1 VSILLEYAEVF
12 AAGLALTLLIAV
24 SASLGGALVGLLTA
38 IARMSRVTPV
48 RWLAAG
54 YVDVIRNTPGLVQLF
69 LIYLGLPV
77 IGIRFSPLMALI
89 VALTINNGAYLAEVF
104 RAGLQAV
111 PKGQLEAAA
120 SIALSRRVTFVEV
133 VAPHMLRA
141 MYPALTNQFIQTVL
155 FSSIG
160 TVVGVEELTQ
170 VTLFLESRTYRTV
183 ELLTVLTALYVVL
196 TFALAAGSR
205 WLGAQLEKGYR

>member
-1 VSILLEYAEVF
+1 MSILLEYAEVF
-12 AAGLALTLLIAV
+12 AAGLALTLVIAV
-24 SASLGGALVGLLTA
+24 SASLGGTLVGLLTA
-38 IARMSRVTPV
+38 IARMSRGRAT

-120 SIALSRRVTFVEV
+120 SIGLSRRVTFVEV

-170 VTLFLESRTYRTV
+170 VTLILESRTYRTM
-183 ELLTVLTALYVVL
+183 ELLTVLTVLYVVL
-196 TFALAAGSR
+196 TFALAWGSR
-205 WLGAQLEKGYR
+205 WLGARLERGYR

>member
-1 VSILLEYAEVF
+1 VSILLEYTEVF

-38 IARMSRVTPV
+38 VARMSHMTPL
-48 RWLAAG
+48 RWLAAS

-77 IGIRFSPLMALI
+77 IGIRFSPLAALI
-89 VALTINNGAYLAEVF
+89 VALTVNNGAYLAEVF

-120 SIALSRRVTFVEV
+120 SIALSRRVTFAEV
-133 VAPHMLRA
+133 VLPHTLRA
-141 MYPALTNQFIQTVL
+141 MYPALTNQFIQTIL

-170 VTLFLESRTYRTV
+170 VTLILESRTYRTV
-183 ELLTVLTALYVVL
+183 ELLTVLTAIYVGL
-196 TFALAAGSR
+196 TFALAWGSR
-205 WLGAQLEKGYR
+205 WLGTQLEKGYR

>member
-1 VSILLEYAEVF
+1 MSIFFEYAEVF
-12 AAGLALTLLIAV
+12 AAGLALTLVIAA
-24 SASLGGALVGLLTA
+24 SASLGGTLVGLLTA
-38 IARMSRVTPV
+38 LARMSRVTAV

-77 IGIRFSPLMALI
+77 IGIRLSPLASLI

-120 SIALSRRVTFVEV
+120 SIDLSRHVTFVEV
-133 VAPHMLRA
+133 VLPHMLRA

-170 VTLFLESRTYRTV
+170 VTLILESRTYRTV

-196 TFALAAGSR
+196 TFALAWASR
-205 WLGAQLEKGYR
+205 WLGARLERGYR

>member
-1 VSILLEYAEVF
+1 MSIFFEYAEVF
-12 AAGLALTLLIAV
+12 AAGLALTLVIAV
-24 SASLGGALVGLLTA
+24 SASLGGTFVGLLTA
-38 IARMSRVTPV
+38 IARMSRLAAV
-48 RWLAAG
+48 RWLAGG
-54 YVDVIRNTPGLVQLF
+54 YVDIIRNTPGLVQLF

-77 IGIRFSPLMALI
+77 IGIRFSPLAALI

-120 SIALSRRVTFVEV
+120 SIGLSRRVTFVEV
-133 VAPHMLRA
+133 VLPHMLRA

-170 VTLFLESRTYRTV
+170 VTLILESRTYRTV
-183 ELLTVLTALYVVL
+183 ELLTVLTALYVAL
-196 TFALAAGSR
+196 TFALAWSSR
-205 WLGAQLEKGYR
+205 WLGARLERGYR

>member
-1 VSILLEYAEVF
+1 VSILFEYAEVF
-12 AAGLALTLLIAV
+12 AAGLAMTLVIAV
-24 SASLGGALVGLLTA
+24 SASLGGACVGLFTA
-38 IARMSRVTPV
+38 IARMSPMTPL
-48 RWLAAG
+48 RWLAAS
-54 YVDVIRNTPGLVQLF
+54 YVDIIRNTPGLVQLF

-77 IGIRFSPLMALI
+77 IGIRFSPLAALI

-120 SIALSRRVTFVEV
+120 SIGLPRRVTFMEV
-133 VAPHMLRA
+133 VLPHMLRA
-141 MYPALTNQFIQTVL
+141 MYPALTNQLIQTVL

-170 VTLFLESRTYRTV
+170 ITLILESRTYRTV
-183 ELLTVLTALYVVL
+183 ELLTVLTALYIVL
-196 TFALAAGSR
+196 TFTLAWGSR
-205 WLGAQLEKGYR
+205 WLGSQLERGYR